1 MMMQGQTMKEQL
13 SRLRA
18 QLGSA
23 GLLALGLIGLAFALN
38 LLVVQ
43 PLQAKKAAL
52 GSALSARQAQSPG
65 QPVARPGEKLAGVY
79 RHLER
84 DEATTDWL
92 AKLYAIGKATGVA
105 VQSGSYRPAPPAEG
119 GPGRIERY
127 EIVLP
132 VGGTYPQLRDFLG
145 RALAEI
151 PVLSLDQLS
160 LKREGRG
167 AAEVQ
172 AELKMTLH
180 MVKQ

>member
-1 MMMQGQTMKEQL
+1 MTTMKEQL

-18 QLGSA
+18 DLGAA
-23 GLLALGLIGLAFALN
+23 GLLALGLIALAFALN
-38 LLVVQ
+38 LFVVQ
-43 PLQAKKAAL
+43 PLQAKKASL
-52 GSALSARQAQSPG
+52 GSALAAKQDEHPG
-65 QPVARPGEKLAGVY
+65 DSVVRPGEKLAGVY
-79 RHLER
+79 QHLDR

-92 AKLYAIGKATGVA
+92 AKLYAIGKATGVEL
-105 VQSGSYRPAPPAEG
+105 QSGSYRTAPPAEG
-119 GPGRIERY
+119 AGTRIERF

-132 VGGTYPQLRDFLG
+132 VAGSYPQLRDFLG

-151 PVLSLDQLS
+151 PVLSLDQMS
-160 LKREGRG
+160 LKRESRG